1 MLNPTTLAEEIKS
14 DLLTEAEESTG
25 LKFGSPT
32 KCLLCRAG
40 FVYRGLDGENSGRFC
55 SDRCRELYDSGL
67 RYRPVSIRYGDANG
81 QQMTPT
87 DDGFRIACRSCGVQF
102 VSKGLAFCSDDCR
115 QLSAVR
121 KEAKAAGYEP
131 RQGRMCMDCN
141 GRIPRYTPSGRATKS
156 TAVRCSACQ
165 RKATRVAKVA

>member
-1 MLNPTTLAEEIKS
+1 MLDPTKLADKIKA
-14 DLLTEAEESTG
+14 DLLTEAEDSTG
-25 LKFGSPT
+25 LKLGSFT

-40 FVYRGLDGENSGRFC
+40 FVYRGPNGDNSGRFC

-67 RYRPVSIRYGDANG
+67 RYRPVSIRYADGNG
-81 QQMTPT
+81 QPMRPT
-87 DDGFRIACRSCGVQF
+87 DDGFRIVCRSCGVQF
-102 VSKGLAFCSDDCR
+102 ESKGLVFCSDDCR

-165 RKATRVAKVA
+165 RKATRVVKGA